1 MTAKVCS
8 KSLFVL
14 AIGFA
19 LMTAC
24 SSHNGR
30 RLECFECNKQ
40 TVKGHFLPPHSR
52 YLMALG
58 HYKHNTP
65 NGKAIIFDNNGMII
79 QHK

>member
-1 MTAKVCS
+1 MIAKVCS

-14 AIGFA
+14 TIGFA

-24 SSHNGR
+24 YSHNGR
-30 RLECFECNKQ
+30 RLECFEVTNRQLKAI
-40 TVKGHFLPPHSR
+40 FLPPHSH
-52 YLMALG
+52 YLIALG

>member
-1 MTAKVCS
+1 MTARVCS

-30 RLECFECNKQ
+30 RLECFEVTNRQLKAIL
-40 TVKGHFLPPHSR
+40 LPPHSR
-52 YLMALG
+52 YLIALG
-58 HYKHNTP
+58 RYKHNTL
-65 NGKAIIFDNNGMII
+65 NGKAILFDTNGMII
-79 QHK
+79 QHN

>member
-24 SSHNGR
+24 SSHNDR
-30 RLECFECNKQ
+30 RLECFEVTNRQLKAI
-40 TVKGHFLPPHSR
+40 FLT
-52 YLMALG
+52 LTAINLIALG
-58 HYKHNTP
+58 RYKHKTL
-65 NGKAIIFDNNGMII
+65 NGKAILFDNNGMII

>member
-14 AIGFA
+14 TIGFA

-30 RLECFECNKQ
+30 RLECFEVTNRQ
-40 TVKGHFLPPHSR
+40 L
-52 YLMALG
+52 
-58 HYKHNTP
+58 
-65 NGKAIIFDNNGMII
+65 KAIFWPHTAIT
-79 QHK
+79 